1 VPSGIE
7 RERVIAYGR
16 QQRKGGNRAMDL
28 GIAGRTALVAGGSK
42 GMGRACA
49 IRLASEGCRVAVVAR
64 GWDDIKVTV
73 QEIQDA
79 GGQAVGVSADLATKD
94 GVARAVAAVTEK
106 LDAPDIVVGQTGD
119 MTFGNFADV
128 ADADY
133 ERVFRVL
140 TMSQVYLARATLPA
154 MRDRG
159 WGRYIHIG
167 APNGKEPQMSHP
179 HIVHNVIRPST
190 VAFLRVLANEV
201 AADGV
206 TVNVVAP
213 GIIKTPTFRRYV
225 EDHMQITM
233 DEAAAWLAGSDVP
246 HIKNGQGP
254 AAIPARRAGR
264 ASEVGAVIAFLAST
278 HAGYVTGEWLTVDG
292 GRHHFAF

>member
-1 VPSGIE
+1 M
-7 RERVIAYGR
+7 
-16 QQRKGGNRAMDL
+16 NL

-42 GMGRACA
+42 GMGRASA
-49 IRLASEGCRVAVVAR
+49 LRLAAEGCRVAVVAR
-64 GWDDIKVTV
+64 GWDDIRTTV
-73 QEIQDA
+73 QEIRDA
-79 GGQAVGVSADLATKD
+79 GEHAVGVSADLATKD
-94 GVARAVAAVTEK
+94 GVALAVAAVTEE

-119 MTFGNFADV
+119 MTFGNFDDT

-154 MRDRG
+154 MRARR
-159 WGRYIHIG
+159 WGRYIHLG

-179 HIVHNVIRPST
+179 HILHNVVRPST
-190 VAFLRVLANEV
+190 VALLRVLANDV
-201 AADGV
+201 AAEGV
-206 TVNVVAP
+206 TVNVIAP
-213 GIIKTPTFRRYV
+213 GIIETPTFRRYV
-225 EDHMQITM
+225 EDEMQITM
-233 DEAAAWLAGSDVP
+233 EEAADWLAGVDVP

-264 ASEVGAVIAFLAST
+264 PDEVAAVVAFLAST
-278 HAGYVTGEWLTVDG
+278 HAGYITGEWLTVDG